1 KAMHQPRPQSSPAHA
16 ERLALLAAAIDA
28 CRVGRPRCRL
38 PAELRAQVIAA
49 IDAGAPVSAVR
60 KACKLS
66 GWQIT
71 RWTRAAAL
79 SGDDAAAPSAPVFES
94 PRVLSVVDRST
105 REDALADGELELR
118 IGGWRV
124 SLRREA
130 A

>member
-1 KAMHQPRPQSSPAHA
+1 
-16 ERLALLAAAIDA
+16 
-28 CRVGRPRCRL
+28 
-38 PAELRAQVIAA
+38 
-49 IDAGAPVSAVR
+49 VR

-71 RWTRAAAL
+71 RWTQSAAL
-79 SGDDAAAPSAPVFES
+79 SGGDAAAPSTPVFES
-94 PRVLSVVDRST
+94 PRMLSVVDRAT

-130 A
+130 P